1 MQQLLIDYQRLKVKP
16 IKVYLASPYT
26 HEQYLVRALR
36 ARAAARAAGVLLKA
50 GYLVFSPIV
59 HGHLIAMYSEFPVP
73 IDYSYWESLNKE
85 FIIWSDVLYILTLD
99 GWKDS
104 IGIEREIEIARTYNK
119 EVYLWQGTLEQLAH
133 LQPI

>member
-1 MQQLLIDYQRLKVKP
+1 MQQLLIDYQRSKMKP
-16 IKVYLASPYT
+16 TKVYLASPYT

-36 ARAAARAAGVLLKA
+36 AKAAARAAGVLLKA

-59 HGHLIAMYSEFPVP
+59 HGHLIAMYSKFPVP

-99 GWKDS
+99 GWEDS
-104 IGIEREIEIARTYNK
+104 AGIEREIDIAKTYNK
-119 EVYLWQGTLEQLAH
+119 EIYLWQGTLEQLA
-133 LQPI
+133 LVKPI